1 MPKSIAVLLRD
12 AYRTI
17 DSEVLA
23 AAAAAGFEIQPG
35 HAIVLRHLG
44 EDGARPSEI
53 AAKAQ
58 VTRQAITKA
67 LDDLERLGLVRRQPD
82 PSDGRGITV
91 HYTTRGLAALQIA
104 RTRMNELEREF
115 ASQVGARQWAT
126 FRKVLETLFDTPG
139 RSGAQANAPVSRAHS
154 TPQTTESIS
163 PRSPAPPASK
173 NAR

>member
-12 AYRTI
+12 AYRTV

-44 EDGARPSEI
+44 EDGARPSEL

-58 VTRQAITKA
+58 VSRQAITKA

-82 PSDGRGITV
+82 PSDGRGVIV
-91 HYTTRGLAALQIA
+91 HYTSRGLGALRIA
-104 RTRMNELEREF
+104 RRRMNELEREF
-115 ASQVGARQWAT
+115 ASQVGAKQWAT
-126 FRKVLETLFDTPG
+126 FRTVLESLFDTPG
-139 RSGAQANAPVSRAHS
+139 RSGADANAPVSGAPS
-154 TPQTTESIS
+154 TRPPTKSIS
-163 PRSPAPPASK
+163 PRGPAPRAK
-173 NAR
+173 KKGR

>member
-1 MPKSIAVLLRD
+1 MKSIALLLRD
-12 AYRTI
+12 AHRTV

-23 AAAAAGFEIQPG
+23 AAARAGFEIQPG

-44 EDGARPSEI
+44 EDGARPSEM

-82 PSDGRGITV
+82 PSDGRGVTV
-91 HYTTRGLAALQIA
+91 HYTSRGLAALQIA

-115 ASQVGARQWAT
+115 ASQVGAKQWAT
-126 FRKVLETLFDTPG
+126 FRRVLERLFDTPG
-139 RSGAQANAPVSRAHS
+139 RSGAQANAPVSGAPS
-154 TPQTTESIS
+154 TPQTTKSIS
-163 PRSPAPPASK
+163 PRSLAPPASK

>member
-1 MPKSIAVLLRD
+1 MPKSIALLLRD
-12 AYRTI
+12 AYRTV

-23 AAAAAGFEIQPG
+23 AAAGAGFEIQPG

-44 EDGARPSEI
+44 EDGARPSEM

-67 LDDLERLGLVRRQPD
+67 LDDLERLDLVRRQPD

-91 HYTTRGLAALQIA
+91 HYTPRGLAALQIA

-115 ASQVGARQWAT
+115 ASQVGAKQWAT
-126 FRKVLETLFDTPG
+126 FRTVLETLFDTPG
-139 RSGAQANAPVSRAHS
+139 RSGAQANAPVSGAPS
-154 TPQTTESIS
+154 TRQTTKSVS

-173 NAR
+173 NAP

>member
-1 MPKSIAVLLRD
+1 MPKSIALLLRD
-12 AYRTI
+12 AYRTV

-23 AAAAAGFEIQPG
+23 AAAEAGFEIQPG

-44 EDGARPSEI
+44 EDGARPSEM

-91 HYTTRGLAALQIA
+91 HYTTRGLGALRIA

-115 ASQVGARQWAT
+115 ASQVGAKQWAT
-126 FRKVLETLFDTPG
+126 FRTVLETLFDTPG
-139 RSGAQANAPVSRAHS
+139 RSGAQANAPVSGAPS
-154 TPQTTESIS
+154 TRQTTKSIS
-163 PRSPAPPASK
+163 SRSPAPRASK

>member
-12 AYRTI
+12 AYRTV

-44 EDGARPSEI
+44 EDGARPSEL

-58 VTRQAITKA
+58 VSRQAITKA

-82 PSDGRGITV
+82 PSDGRGVIV
-91 HYTTRGLAALQIA
+91 HYTSRGLGALQVA
-104 RTRMNELEREF
+104 RTRMDELEREF
-115 ASQVGARQWAT
+115 TSQVGAKQWAT
-126 FRKVLETLFDTPG
+126 VRTVLETLLDTPG
-139 RSGAQANAPVSRAHS
+139 GSGAQANARVSGASSLRQP
-154 TPQTTESIS
+154 TKSIS
-163 PRSPAPPASK
+163 PCSPAPQASK